1 MLTVF
6 IGFMDVLF
14 MIILV
19 FFGCIFSI
27 VTNYNERQN
36 IDYSRE
42 KIIITCKEDKEKEV
56 DCFKLD
62 D

>member
-1 MLTVF
+1 
-6 IGFMDVLF
+6 MDVLF

-42 KIIITCKEDKEKEV
+42 KIIITCKDDNEKEV

>member
-6 IGFMDVLF
+6 IGFMDALF

-27 VTNYNERQN
+27 TTDDNQF
-36 IDYSRE
+36 YSE
-42 KIIITCKEDKEKEV
+42 G
-56 DCFKLD
+56 KLYQFRL
-62 D
+62 